1 MIQSALKAKAN
12 KKISETK
19 PPHFYWARLG
29 GRVLLT
35 NDAGCSVWLN
45 EKDFRSLLGGGLK
58 EGNPSFAEL
67 SENGFIRTQL
77 NFDDLSLKCKRKE
90 AHLQAGPGL
99 HIFVTTLRC
108 NHKCLYCQSG
118 AINQASKGTDMSW
131 PTAKKSVDFAFES
144 PSRGITIEFQGG
156 EPLLNWKTVEKTVRY
171 ARKKEKDEGR
181 ELGLALVSNFSLMT
195 EEKAAF
201 LIANE
206 VSVCASLDGPEELH
220 NRNRLYAEG
229 SSYKPTVKWLKYFS
243 AKSEKQ
249 KGENRVFRPSA
260 LLTVTKYSLGR
271 HKEIIDEYVKLGMD
285 YIFVRS
291 LAPIG
296 YAKNLWGTIGYSAE
310 EFVKFY
316 RDSLAYIIE
325 LNLKGTAI
333 KEKMAVMM
341 LKKIVRQDD
350 PMFVDLR
357 CPCGAG
363 IGQLAYDYNGDIYT
377 CDEGRML
384 AWEGDE
390 LFKAGNVFKSK
401 YAEVI
406 LSPAVKACAAASN
419 LEIQPVCFRC
429 VYKPFCGV
437 CPVYNYEAQGSLWG
451 SMPSN
456 ERCAALKGIFETVF
470 LSLRDKKSGAV
481 LRSWVE
487 K

>member
-1 MIQSALKAKAN
+1 M
-12 KKISETK
+12 
-19 PPHFYWARLG
+19 
-29 GRVLLT
+29 LT
-35 NDAGCSVWLN
+35 NDAGCSSWLD
-45 EKDFRSLLGGGLK
+45 EKDFRLLLKGGLK
-58 EGNPSFAEL
+58 EGHPAFAGLAEG
-67 SENGFIRTQL
+67 GFIRTRL
-77 NFDDLSLKCKRKE
+77 DFNALALKNKRKE
-90 AHLQAGPGL
+90 AHLQIGPGL

-118 AINQASKGTDMSW
+118 AISQASKGADMSW
-131 PTAKKSVDFAFES
+131 PTARRSVDFAFES
-144 PSRGITIEFQGG
+144 PNRGITIEFQGG
-156 EPLLNWKTVEKTVRY
+156 EPLLNWGTLEKTVRY
-171 ARKKEKDEGR
+171 ARKKGRETGR
-181 ELGLALVSNFSLMT
+181 ELGLAVVSNFSLMT

-206 VSVCASLDGPEELH
+206 VSVCASLDGPEDLH
-220 NRNRLYAEG
+220 NNNRKYAEG
-229 SSYKPTVKWLKYFS
+229 SSYKQTVKWLKYFRK
-243 AKSEKQ
+243 KSDNQEGEK
-249 KGENRVFRPSA
+249 RVFRPSA
-260 LLTVTKYSLGR
+260 LLTVTRYSLGR
-271 HKEIIDEYVKLGMD
+271 HKEIIDEYAALGMD
-285 YIFVRS
+285 FIFIRP

-296 YAKNLWGTIGYSAE
+296 YAKNLWGKIGYSAS
-310 EFVKFY
+310 EFVRFY
-316 RDSLAYIIE
+316 RDSLDYIFE
-325 LNLKGTAI
+325 LNSKGTAI

-363 IGQLAYDYNGDIYT
+363 IGQLAYDHNGDIYT

-401 YAEVI
+401 YSEVM

-419 LEIQPVCFRC
+419 LEMQPVCFRC

-456 ERCAALKGIFETVF
+456 ERCATLKGIFETVF
-470 LSLRDKKSGAV
+470 LALRDKKKGAV